1 MMARAKTP
9 FLFVQIVDVRRTKW
23 NADREIASL
32 DVALHISVMQGY
44 LFEGLDQWVHR
55 PGEGGIGL
63 GRKSLSALENA
74 SLSFLSVI
82 DTEGGLDAVLFLRRT
97 GSVLASWTRDGIR
110 LDVVSV
116 MAATMLASVDT
127 IVEALGGPSSR
138 SISVTSGDRQ
148 IVATKL
154 GSQAFLFV
162 VAPKTVSQRYVRKA
176 VRELVVRLTAAS
188 STSLQ
193 RVEPR
198 SSKVEAKS

>member
-1 MMARAKTP
+1 MGPSSAG
-9 FLFVQIVDVRRTKW
+9 V
-23 NADREIASL
+23 
-32 DVALHISVMQGY
+32 
-44 LFEGLDQWVHR
+44 EGVS
-55 PGEGGIGL
+55 L
-63 GRKSLSALENA
+63 GRKSLSALGNA
-74 SLSFLSVI
+74 SLSFLSAI

-154 GSQAFLFV
+154 GSKAFLFV
-162 VAPKTVSQRYVRKA
+162 IAPRTVSQRYVRKA
-176 VRELVVRLTAAS
+176 IRELVVRLTAAWA
-188 STSLQ
+188 TPLQ

-198 SSKVEAKS
+198 SSKVEARH

>member
-1 MMARAKTP
+1 LGR
-9 FLFVQIVDVRRTKW
+9 
-23 NADREIASL
+23 
-32 DVALHISVMQGY
+32 
-44 LFEGLDQWVHR
+44 
-55 PGEGGIGL
+55 GGTGL

-74 SLSFLSVI
+74 SLSFLSSI

-97 GSVLASWTRDGIR
+97 GSVLASWNRDGIR

-148 IVATKL
+148 IVATKV

-162 VAPKTVSQRYVRKA
+162 IAPKTISQRYVRKA
-176 VRELVVRLTAAS
+176 VRELVTHLTAAS
-188 STSLQ
+188 TVSLRRPETQ
-193 RVEPR
+193 
-198 SSKVEAKS
+198 SSKVEAKR

>member
-1 MMARAKTP
+1 
-9 FLFVQIVDVRRTKW
+9 
-23 NADREIASL
+23 
-32 DVALHISVMQGY
+32 
-44 LFEGLDQWVHR
+44 
-55 PGEGGIGL
+55 
-63 GRKSLSALENA
+63 
-74 SLSFLSVI
+74 
-82 DTEGGLDAVLFLRRT
+82 
-97 GSVLASWTRDGIR
+97 

-138 SISVTSGDRQ
+138 SISVTTGERQ

-162 VAPKTVSQRYVRKA
+162 IAPRTVSQRYLRKA

-188 STSLQ
+188 ATTLQ

-198 SSKVEAKS
+198 SSKVEARH

>member
-1 MMARAKTP
+1 MGP
-9 FLFVQIVDVRRTKW
+9 S
-23 NADREIASL
+23 SL
-32 DVALHISVMQGY
+32 G
-44 LFEGLDQWVHR
+44 R
-55 PGEGGIGL
+55 GGVGL

-74 SLSFLSVI
+74 SLSFLSAI
-82 DTEGGLDAVLFLRRT
+82 DTDGGLDAVLFLRRT

-138 SISVTSGDRQ
+138 SISVASGDRQ
-148 IVATKL
+148 IVATKV

-162 VAPKTVSQRYVRKA
+162 VAPRTVSQRYVQKA

-188 STSLQ
+188 ATTLQ
-193 RVEPR
+193 RVAPR
-198 SSKVEAKS
+198 SSTVEARH

>member
-1 MMARAKTP
+1 MGP
-9 FLFVQIVDVRRTKW
+9 S
-23 NADREIASL
+23 SL
-32 DVALHISVMQGY
+32 G
-44 LFEGLDQWVHR
+44 R
-55 PGEGGIGL
+55 GGIGL

-74 SLSFLSVI
+74 SLSFLSSI

-127 IVEALGGPSSR
+127 IIEALGGPSSR

-148 IVATKL
+148 IIATKL

-162 VAPKTVSQRYVRKA
+162 IAPRNVSQRYVRKA
-176 VRELVVRLTAAS
+176 ARELVARLSAAS
-188 STSLQ
+188 ATTLQ

-198 SSKVEAKS
+198 SSKVEASH

>member
-1 MMARAKTP
+1 MGP
-9 FLFVQIVDVRRTKW
+9 S
-23 NADREIASL
+23 SL
-32 DVALHISVMQGY
+32 G
-44 LFEGLDQWVHR
+44 R
-55 PGEGGIGL
+55 GGVSL

-74 SLSFLSVI
+74 SLSFLSAI

-97 GSVLASWTRDGIR
+97 GSVLASWTREGIR

-127 IVEALGGPSSR
+127 IVEALGGPNSR

-148 IVATKL
+148 IVATKV

-162 VAPKTVSQRYVRKA
+162 VAPKSVSQRYVRKA
-176 VRELVVRLTAAS
+176 VRELVARLTAAS
-188 STSLQ
+188 ATTLQ

-198 SSKVEAKS
+198 TSKVEARR

>member
-1 MMARAKTP
+1 MGTS
-9 FLFVQIVDVRRTKW
+9 
-23 NADREIASL
+23 SL
-32 DVALHISVMQGY
+32 G
-44 LFEGLDQWVHR
+44 R
-55 PGEGGIGL
+55 GGVGL

-74 SLSFLSVI
+74 SLSFLSAI

-148 IVATKL
+148 IIATKV

-162 VAPKTVSQRYVRKA
+162 IAPKTVSQRYVRKA
-176 VRELVVRLTAAS
+176 VRELVARLTAAS
-188 STSLQ
+188 ATTLE
-193 RVEPR
+193 RLEPQT
-198 SSKVEAKS
+198 SKVAARR